1 MSPSKPPK
9 RARRRKGEGSIFQ
22 RSDGL
27 WIAKVTREDGTAY
40 QRGRARYEDA
50 LTELRKMLD
59 EVRDGIDPAAGTAL
73 LDEWMTRWLD
83 DIASQRV
90 RPGTLDTYRSAVR
103 QHIRPALGAKQVA
116 KIRPADVRS
125 MVRATTARRSTRTAQ
140 AAFNILAKAL
150 DDAVNEGLLRSNP
163 CRRMD
168 RPDSLSQQREPLTV
182 DQARAA
188 LLYVAATEDPMLAS
202 RWTLSLLSGVR
213 QGEALGLEWARVDFD
228 RDVIDVSKQLRRV
241 RLKPDAVLPEGDVYP
256 RDVFAA
262 PKTYVFEPVWKG
274 MCLVDTKTKGSRRVI
289 PMLPPLRAALW
300 ALRGQSSG
308 RLVFTRPDGRPIVAA
323 DDTDAWRAM
332 CVAANIAPTAVLAP
346 DQHASRNTVATLLL
360 EAGVEESVRM
370 AILGHVTVAAHRG
383 YVSTSTDVTRE
394 ALGKM
399 AAILKLDEQ

>member
-213 QGEALGLEWARVDFD
+213 QGTGPPTSLASQPPWTPASRPS
-228 RDVIDVSKQLRRV
+228 SKMP
-241 RLKPDAVLPEGDVYP
+241 RLKSQWPSSSST
-256 RDVFAA
+256 R
-262 PKTYVFEPVWKG
+262 
-274 MCLVDTKTKGSRRVI
+274 GSE
-289 PMLPPLRAALW
+289 
-300 ALRGQSSG
+300 
-308 RLVFTRPDGRPIVAA
+308 T
-323 DDTDAWRAM
+323 T
-332 CVAANIAPTAVLAP
+332 
-346 DQHASRNTVATLLL
+346 
-360 EAGVEESVRM
+360 
-370 AILGHVTVAAHRG
+370 
-383 YVSTSTDVTRE
+383 
-394 ALGKM
+394 
-399 AAILKLDEQ
+399 